1 MRQLIEKEFKFIY
14 LSGLSESTLTANIT
28 IPSSQSLDSLV
39 AQLMKLHNL
48 PVYVEDNLK
57 KSLDRFIQEQTK
69 LLFDSDGQSALDRV
83 RTGQVSV
90 DQLVDQW
97 TKAFTQEVKD
107 FAKPEEVTNEQV
119 FSEVYHT
126 LIHSPALET
135 LLNLEH
141 AYAMAIEQI
150 TQDRDKDVEIVEDKQ
165 RKEME
170 SALQNAGTLYTD
182 EQINQLAQR
191 HFENT
196 QVVNSKWA
204 SELTNRREM
213 QKREYR
219 EWVMKVHED
228 TQTSVGT
235 PTYAQRIR
243 AMTNSM
249 LPEAVEE
256 ERIGGSR
263 ARLEESFTI
272 HLGAQMKTTHNLR
285 LICAD
290 VLDLC
295 RHKPHTVGGVT
306 IPEPQRLQTA
316 MSLYSN
322 NLCGLILLVDNRL
335 NSYTGIKR
343 DFAQVCEQATDFH
356 FPDLEQQFTQI
367 ESKMGVANEW
377 RLMRKLSDPD
387 VTDSISVKSSG
398 SSNSDTQQEKTARLQ
413 TGDVYITKHSNL
425 CEVQVVFHLVTD
437 DSIRTSEIT
446 SRHPVILALR
456 NLLKVCFRY
465 DILTLTIPLLLS
477 HEMTEEMTVAWC
489 LKRVELIFKCV
500 KGFMMEIA
508 TWGGQESRTI
518 QFLVPPGMSEEMFAS
533 ISNMLPSIFRLSN
546 PLVVKSA

>member
-1 MRQLIEKEFKFIY
+1 M
-14 LSGLSESTLTANIT
+14 T
-28 IPSSQSLDSLV
+28 IPSDQSLNSLV
-39 AQLMKLHNL
+39 AQIMKIHNL
-48 PVYVEDNLK
+48 PCYVEDNLK
-57 KSLDRFIQEQTK
+57 KSLDSFIQEQTK
-69 LLFDSDGQSALDRV
+69 LLFDSDGQSAVDRV
-83 RTGQVSV
+83 RSGQVSV
-90 DQLVDQW
+90 DQLVDKW

-107 FAKPEEVTNEQV
+107 FAKPDEVTNEQV

-141 AYAMAIEQI
+141 SYAMAIEEI
-150 TQDRDKDVEIVEDKQ
+150 TENRDKDVELVEDKQ

-170 SALQNAGTLYTD
+170 SALQNAGTLYSD
-182 EQINQLAQR
+182 ENINQLAQR

-204 SELTNRREM
+204 SELTNHREM

-235 PTYAQRIR
+235 PTYAQRVR

-249 LPEAVEE
+249 LPEAEEE
-256 ERIGGSR
+256 ERIGGAR

-285 LICAD
+285 LICAN

-295 RHKPHTVGGVT
+295 RHKPHTVGGVI

-343 DFAQVCEQATDFH
+343 DFDRVCEQATDFH
-356 FPDLEQQFTQI
+356 FSDLEQQFTQI
-367 ESKMGVANEW
+367 EAQMGVANEW
-377 RLMRKLSDPD
+377 RWMRNLSEHDG
-387 VTDSISVKSSG
+387 TDSISVKSSG
-398 SSNSDTQQEKTARLQ
+398 SSNSDTQEKNGRLQ

-425 CEVQVVFHLVTD
+425 CEVQVVFHLVAD
-437 DSIRTSEIT
+437 DSIRSSEIT

-518 QFLVPPGMSEEMFAS
+518 QFLVPPGMSEEMFAN

-546 PLVVKSA
+546 PLVVKSS